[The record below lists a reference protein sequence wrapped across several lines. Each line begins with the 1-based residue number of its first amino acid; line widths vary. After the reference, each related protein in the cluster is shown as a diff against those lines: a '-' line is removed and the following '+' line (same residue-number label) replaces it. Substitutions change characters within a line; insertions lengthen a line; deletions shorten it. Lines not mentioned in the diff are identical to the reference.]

1 MLSAT
6 ERHMKLTTQLVSFI
20 TLCVI
25 SAMAVVM
32 LGGVFSFR
40 QMGME
45 LQQNRVDSLVEI
57 IDKQL
62 GVTDDQQALARW
74 LPSLLR
80 ASHVVELEI
89 RQDSQRVYWFRD
101 VQQQTDESLL
111 IP

>member
-1 MLSAT
+1 
-6 ERHMKLTTQLVSFI
+6 MKLTTQLVSFI

-25 SAMAVVM
+25 SAMAMVM

-62 GVTDDQQALARW
+62 GVTDDQQALARAW
-74 LPSLLR
+74 LRPVRPTSSGHSSR
-80 ASHVVELEI
+80 KRTVM
-89 RQDSQRVYWFRD
+89 
-101 VQQQTDESLL
+101 
-111 IP
+111 

>member
-62 GVTDDQQALARW
+62 ARPGVLAVLLPRAEAERVVQLLDDLAGRLADETATAAALNQ
-74 LPSLLR
+74 
-80 ASHVVELEI
+80 LEA
-89 RQDSQRVYWFRD
+89 
-101 VQQQTDESLL
+101 TL
-111 IP
+111 